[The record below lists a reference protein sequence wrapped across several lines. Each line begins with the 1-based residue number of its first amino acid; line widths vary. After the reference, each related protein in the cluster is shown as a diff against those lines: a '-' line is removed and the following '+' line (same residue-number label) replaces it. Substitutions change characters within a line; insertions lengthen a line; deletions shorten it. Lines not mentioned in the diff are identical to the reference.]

1 MLKSRFDSPLNL
13 ERHQFPPRRLDIDQC
28 RHFQR
33 KLPTFGD
40 GV

>member
-1 MLKSRFDSPLNL
+1 MLKRGSIVLSIWSGINFLL
-13 ERHQFPPRRLDIDQC
+13 AAYDIDQC